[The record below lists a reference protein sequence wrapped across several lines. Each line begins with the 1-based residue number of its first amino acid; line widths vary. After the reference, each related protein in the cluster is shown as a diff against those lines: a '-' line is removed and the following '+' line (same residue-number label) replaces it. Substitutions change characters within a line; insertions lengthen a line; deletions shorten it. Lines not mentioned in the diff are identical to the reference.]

1 MLNTITI
8 LLWIAVVTAAV
19 FMTDTR
25 RLVTQYGKQEYRYPK
40 AAAWAI
46 AIPIIIWAGTR
57 GYVADTTLY
66 RISFQNA
73 ADSISAIPG
82 YLMSQ
87 PQDPGYGVFQIV
99 VKSIIGNNDVLY
111 FTIIAAI
118 CALCVLLTYQKY
130 SCSLA
135 LSAFLFVA
143 SSDCYQWLFNGM
155 RQFIPAAIL
164 FAAMGFLLEKRYSA
178 FLILT
183 LIVSTFHLSA
193 LLLIPAAFLVQ
204 GKAWNKKTLLFFAA
218 IAVAILF
225 LGQFTNFLET
235 ALSNTQYDDVVSQF
249 AEDDGTNILRVL
261 VYAVPV
267 ILSLMGKR
275 HIDRYNSPI
284 INLSVNM
291 SILSL
296 GFYILSMFTSG
307 IYIGRLPIFFSL
319 YNYILLPWEID
330 AIFER
335 RSARL
340 VRVVMICFYMAFCYY
355 QMTISWGVSLY

>member
-8 LLWIAVVTAAV
+8 LIWIAVVTTTV
-19 FMTDTR
+19 FLTNSR
-25 RLVTQYGKQEYRYPK
+25 KLVTQFGKQEYRYPK
-40 AAAWAI
+40 LAAWAM

-57 GYVADTTLY
+57 GNISDTTAY
-66 RISFQNA
+66 RIGFREA
-73 ADSISAIPG
+73 TDSIAAIPA
-82 YLMSQ
+82 YLASQ

-99 VKSIIGNNDVLY
+99 VKSIIGNHDIIY
-111 FTIIAAI
+111 FIIIAAI

-143 SSDCYQWLFNGM
+143 SSDCYQWLFNGI
-155 RQFIPAAIL
+155 RQFIPAAVL
-164 FAAMGFLLEKRYSA
+164 FAAMGLLLQKRYPA
-178 FLILT
+178 FIFLT
-183 LIVSTFHLSA
+183 LAGATFHLSA

-218 IAVAILF
+218 IAAAILF
-225 LGQFTNFLET
+225 LEQFTSFLET

-249 AEDDGTNILRVL
+249 ANDDGTNILRVL

-267 ILSLMGKR
+267 ILSLIGKK
-275 HIDRYNSPI
+275 HIDRYDSPI

-307 IYIGRLPIFFSL
+307 IYVGRIPIFFSL
-319 YNYILLPWEID
+319 YNYILLPWEIET
-330 AIFER
+330 IFEC

-340 VRVVMICFYMAFCYY
+340 VKVLLICFYMAFCYY
-355 QMTISWGVSLY
+355 QMTISWGISLF

>member
-8 LLWIAVVTAAV
+8 LIWIAIVTVMALL
-19 FMTDTR
+19 TDSR
-25 RLVTQYGKQEYRYPK
+25 QLIVQFGKQEYRYPK

-57 GYVADTTLY
+57 GNISDTTAY
-66 RISFQNA
+66 RIGFREA
-73 ADSISAIPG
+73 ADSIAAIPA
-82 YLMSQ
+82 YLASQ
-87 PQDPGYGVFQIV
+87 PQDPGYGVFQII
-99 VKSIIGNNDVLY
+99 VKSIIGNHDVVY
-111 FTIIAAI
+111 FIIIAAI
-118 CALCVLLTYQKY
+118 CTLCIILTYQKY

-135 LSAFLFVA
+135 LSVFLFVA

-155 RQFIPAAIL
+155 RQFIPVSLL
-164 FAAMGFLLEKRYSA
+164 FAAMGLLLRKRYVA
-178 FLILT
+178 FIVLT
-183 LIVSTFHLSA
+183 LLGATFHLSA
-193 LLLIPAAFLVQ
+193 LLLVPAAFLVQ

-218 IAVAILF
+218 IAAAILF

-267 ILSLMGKR
+267 ILSLIGKK
-275 HIDRYNSPI
+275 HIDCYDSPI

-296 GFYILSMFTSG
+296 GIYILSMFTSG
-307 IYIGRLPIFFSL
+307 IYIGRIPIFFSL
-319 YNYILLPWEID
+319 YNYILLPWEIE

-335 RSARL
+335 RSATL
-340 VRVVMICFYMAFCYY
+340 VRVLMVCFYMAFCYY
-355 QMTISWGVSLY
+355 QMTISWGVSLF

>member
-8 LLWIAVVTAAV
+8 LIWIAIVTAAV
-19 FMTDTR
+19 FMTGTR
-25 RLVTQYGKQEYRYPK
+25 RLVTQCGKQEYRYPR
-40 AAAWAI
+40 AAGWAI

-66 RISFQNA
+66 RIGFQNA
-73 ADSISAIPG
+73 ADSILAIPG

-87 PQDPGYGVFQIV
+87 PQDPGYGVFQII

-135 LSAFLFVA
+135 MSAFLFVA
-143 SSDCYQWLFNGM
+143 SCDCYQWLFNGM

-164 FAAMGFLLEKRYSA
+164 FAAMGLLLRKRYVA
-178 FLILT
+178 FIVLT
-183 LIVSTFHLSA
+183 LLGATFHLSA

-204 GKAWNKKTLLFFAA
+204 GKALNKKTLLFFVAIAAA
-218 IAVAILF
+218 IIF
-225 LGQFTNFLET
+225 LNQFTDFLET
-235 ALSNTQYDDVVSQF
+235 VLSNTQYDDVVSQF

-267 ILSLMGKR
+267 ILSLIGKK
-275 HIDRYNSPI
+275 HIDRYDSPI

-296 GFYILSMFTSG
+296 GIYILSMFTSG
-307 IYIGRLPIFFSL
+307 IYIGRIPIFFSL
-319 YNYILLPWEID
+319 YNYILLPWEIET
-330 AIFER
+330 IFEH
-335 RSARL
+335 RSATL
-340 VRVVMICFYMAFCYY
+340 VRVLMVCFYMAFCYY
-355 QMTISWGVSLY
+355 QMTISWGVSLF

>member
-1 MLNTITI
+1 MLNTLSI
-8 LLWIAVVTAAV
+8 LVWIAVVAAAV
-19 FMTDTR
+19 LLTNTR
-25 RLVTQYGKQEYRYPK
+25 RLTSQFGREEYRYPK

-66 RISFQNA
+66 RIGFQNA
-73 ADSISAIPG
+73 AGSIAAIPG

-99 VKSIIGNNDVLY
+99 IKSIIGNNDTMY
-111 FTIIAAI
+111 FIIIAAL

-143 SSDCYQWLFNGM
+143 SCDCYQWLFNGM
-155 RQFIPAAIL
+155 RQFIPAAVL
-164 FAAMGFLLEKRYSA
+164 FAAMGLLLRKRYA
-178 FLILT
+178 GFIILT
-183 LIVSTFHLSA
+183 LIGATFHLSA
-193 LLLIPAAFLVQ
+193 LLLIPAAYLVQ
-204 GKAWNKKTLLFFAA
+204 GKAWNKRTLLFFAA
-218 IAVAILF
+218 IAAAILF
-225 LGQFTNFLET
+225 LNEFTDFLKNL
-235 ALSNTQYDDVVSQF
+235 LSNTQYDDVVSQF
-249 AEDDGTNILRVL
+249 AEDDGTNLLRVL

-267 ILSLMGKR
+267 VLSLIGKR
-275 HIDRYNSPI
+275 QINRYDSPI

-307 IYIGRLPIFFSL
+307 IYIGRIPIFFSL
-319 YNYILLPWEID
+319 YNYILLPWEVE
-330 AIFER
+330 ALFER
-335 RSARL
+335 DSARL
-340 VRVVMICFYMAFCYY
+340 VRALMIFFYMGFCYY

>member
-8 LLWIAVVTAAV
+8 LIWIAIVTAAV
-19 FMTDTR
+19 FMTGTR
-25 RLVTQYGKQEYRYPK
+25 RLVTQCGKQEYRYPR
-40 AAAWAI
+40 AAGWAI

-66 RISFQNA
+66 RIGFQNA
-73 ADSISAIPG
+73 ADSILAIPG

-87 PQDPGYGVFQIV
+87 PQDPGYGVFQII

-135 LSAFLFVA
+135 MSAFLFVA
-143 SSDCYQWLFNGM
+143 SCDCYQWLFNGM
-155 RQFIPAAIL
+155 RQFIPAAVL
-164 FAAMGFLLEKRYSA
+164 FAAMGLLLRKRYVA
-178 FLILT
+178 FIVLT
-183 LIVSTFHLSA
+183 LLGATFHLSA

-204 GKAWNKKTLLFFAA
+204 GKALNKKTLLFFVAIAAA
-218 IAVAILF
+218 IIF
-225 LGQFTNFLET
+225 LNQFTDFLET
-235 ALSNTQYDDVVSQF
+235 VLSNTQYDDVVSQF

-267 ILSLMGKR
+267 VLALIGKR
-275 HIDRYNSPI
+275 QIDYYDSPV

-291 SILSL
+291 SLLSL

-307 IYIGRLPIFFSL
+307 IYVGRLPIFFSL
-319 YNYILLPWEID
+319 YNYILLPWEIE

-340 VRVVMICFYMAFCYY
+340 VKVLLICFYMAFCYY
-355 QMTISWGVSLY
+355 QMTVSWGVSLY